1 MTMDFTLFSDVA
13 DALEINEPA
22 FVEKDY
28 YAVQLLKL
36 VNDIQFGDY
45 NIIFSGGTCLSKAYQ
60 NTERM
65 SEDIDIKFVEREP
78 GKKKKSHRK
87 LLGNTILK
95 KITDSPDFN
104 IINEHYRDT
113 RRVQTF
119 GVEYPKNFSTP
130 SLRPTLQLELVEKEL
145 YQPTRNFPISSM
157 YAEVMGKPSEINT
170 IACVNME
177 SIIAEKIISLL
188 WRTSALANGI
198 EIKDDEALIRHMY
211 DIHLLNTNKK
221 NEIDY
226 KLLKNIATKVIEMD
240 AKRYQEKYP
249 LFQKNPSKLLI
260 HGLDEIRSNPS
271 HRDRYE
277 QFLLPLV
284 YAKTPPSWKQALK
297 SLETLFS
304 ELFLV

>member
-36 VNDIQFGDY
+36 VNDIQFDDY

-65 SEDIDIKFVEREP
+65 SEDIDIKLVEREP
-78 GKKKKSHRK
+78 GEKKKSHRK
-87 LLGNTILK
+87 LLSNAILK

-113 RRVQTF
+113 RRVQIF
-119 GVEYPKNFSTP
+119 NVEYPKNFSAS
-130 SLRPTLQLELVEKEL
+130 SLRPNLQLELVEKEL
-145 YQPTRNFPISSM
+145 YQPTRSLPVSSM
-157 YAEVMGKPSEINT
+157 YAQVMDKPAEINT

-198 EIKDDEALIRHMY
+198 EIKDDAALIRHMY

-226 KLLKNIATKVIEMD
+226 VLLKNIATKVIEMD
-240 AKRYQEKYP
+240 AKRYQEKYS
-249 LFQKNPSKLLI
+249 LFQENPSKLLI
-260 HGLDEIRSNPS
+260 HGLDEIRSNKL
-271 HRDRYE
+271 HRSRYE

-284 YAKTPPSWKQALK
+284 YAKKPPSWEQALK
-297 SLETLFS
+297 SLEALFD
-304 ELFLV
+304 ELILV